1 MSLRFGEARAM
12 GQGSGMTLGAK
23 GASPMS
29 TRPANRRTND
39 CEAEHVRKDFD
50 ELAERIFRDDSPAE
64 PLYGSILQDEP
75 ADNAA

>member
-1 MSLRFGEARAM
+1 M

-29 TRPANRRTND
+29 TRPAKAPRSCD
-39 CEAEHVRKDFD
+39 SEAEHVHKDFD
-50 ELAERIFRDDSPAE
+50 EVAERIFRDDSPAE
-64 PLYGSILQDEP
+64 PLYGSILQDDP